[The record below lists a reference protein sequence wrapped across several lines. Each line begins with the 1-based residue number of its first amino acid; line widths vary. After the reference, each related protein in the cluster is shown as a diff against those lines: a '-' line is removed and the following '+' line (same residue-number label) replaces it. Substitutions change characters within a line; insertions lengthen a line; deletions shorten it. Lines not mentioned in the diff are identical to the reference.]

1 MFDLAKGIEYKDLK
15 PKIYKGH
22 TTIELKNVKT
32 GIRDRIE
39 SDNTFQSDVLAKF
52 LRSFGAYNNNPYN
65 NSTWRSRALWT
76 RLVGGIYLFRDAIS
90 TLTDYMP
97 AGNLMVANGSYMVTN
112 TSTVE
117 LGSYNDRESV
127 ISANSLSMVYD
138 WTTSQGNGIIS
149 SVCLGSDVGGYIGY
163 GNKAGEIV
171 TGKALNE
178 NQTSENLNGLIYK
191 NNLYNFEI
199 DDTNRVLTVKKK
211 KTVVTAASIF
221 DGIETSTDYSYSAS
235 IAFESNPSVCA
246 CYMGGGKIA
255 VFYGN
260 PYNTS
265 ISPNSE
271 LKFIVFDVENNSV
284 SVKTI
289 TNITQDSWWVFNQG
303 ILNVA
308 FNDDSIF
315 IPKVTSGYVRSTF
328 PIYEFNINTG
338 ALSHTY
344 NGSDQILGYQICKF
358 TPDLMAF
365 SGNII
370 DTINKTVYPANLT
383 DQGLGFID
391 DTDSLRTGSLNSGLY
406 KNPMYLATI
415 NNLDS
420 QVEKTSSQTMK
431 VIYTLTEAV

>member
-76 RLVGGIYLFRDAIS
+76 RLVGGIYLFRDTID

-138 WTTSQGNGIIS
+138 WTTSQGNGNIG

-171 TGKALNE
+171 TGKELNE
-178 NQTSENLNGLIYK
+178 NQTSQSLNGLIYK

-211 KTVVTAASIF
+211 KAVVTAASIF
-221 DGIETSTDYSYSAS
+221 DGIEISTDYSYSAS
-235 IAFESNPSVCA
+235 IAFDTNPSVCA
-246 CYMGGGKIA
+246 CYMGDGKIA

-265 ISPNSE
+265 ILPNAV

-289 TNITQDSWWVFNQG
+289 TNITENNWWIFNQG
-303 ILNVA
+303 IVNVA

-315 IPKVTSGYVRSTF
+315 IPTVTSGYVRSTF

-338 ALSHTY
+338 ALTHTY

-358 TPDLMAF
+358 TPDLLAF
-365 SGNII
+365 AGHII
-370 DTINKTVYPANLT
+370 DTVNQTVYPANLT

-391 DTDSLRTGSLNSGLY
+391 DTDSLRAGGQSSQLY

-420 QVEKTSSQTMK
+420 PVEKTSSQTMK